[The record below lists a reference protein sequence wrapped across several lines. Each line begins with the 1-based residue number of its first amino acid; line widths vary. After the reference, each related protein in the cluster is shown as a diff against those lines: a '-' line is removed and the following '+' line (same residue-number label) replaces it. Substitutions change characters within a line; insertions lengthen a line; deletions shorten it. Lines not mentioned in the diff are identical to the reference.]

1 MRYLAIVSFSFAAGV
16 FGAVYGLPEGLWLP
30 IAAALA
36 VLCPLSLLMRAL
48 LKGRRRAAM
57 ICGGLAAGLVW
68 MAVYT
73 AVFYTPARAL
83 DGQTMRLTGTVT
95 DYPQETAWGW
105 SVPVK
110 VETEKET
117 MAR

>member
-48 LKGRRRAAM
+48 LKGRRRAA
-57 ICGGLAAGLVW
+57 IDLRRLGRGFWFGWPSIRRCFIPRPGHWTARPCG
-68 MAVYT
+68 
-73 AVFYTPARAL
+73 
-83 DGQTMRLTGTVT
+83 
-95 DYPQETAWGW
+95 
-105 SVPVK
+105 
-110 VETEKET
+110 
-117 MAR
+117 